1 MIAELQGKLVEIAIV
16 TQNDIEAEAFA
27 AQLFGVF
34 QGMKIYA
41 PEPPRE
47 DKWFAPSGLIMYS
60 PLGAD
65 EISLKNDPLYRA
77 LKATHLLGGT
87 TSRPFLSPQLHGPI
101 PAEIFGYNGHV
112 LYVGQKSP
120 F

>member
-47 DKWFAPSGLIMYS
+47 DKWFAPSSLIMYS

-77 LKATHLLGGT
+77 LKAAHLLDGT
-87 TSRPFLSPQLHGPI
+87 TSGPFLSPQLHGPI
-101 PAEIFGYNGHV
+101 PAKIPGYSGHV
-112 LYVGQKSP
+112 LYVRQKSP